1 MSPNLEISREGR
13 VLRLTI
19 NRPDKRNAINLEL
32 CEALVE
38 AVEWAEHDPTVGAI
52 LIDAKGKAFC
62 SGMDL
67 DEALELRGSGAGLQ
81 LHERLFTLG
90 ARMRKPIVAAVNG
103 PALAGGTGLVA
114 NAHVA
119 IAAQGSQ
126 FGLTEIRIGMWP
138 YVVMRAVA
146 SAVGHRRA
154 LEMSLTGRV
163 FGTQEA
169 MVYGLIHEV
178 APSFELEDRAMAV
191 ATNLASFSMDV
202 VRRGMYFDHASERL
216 SSSEAGQLAIELRLQ
231 NFESADFAE
240 GVAALKEK
248 RRPEWPSMRGE
259 VPEPDEVPQPLD

>member
-13 VLRLTI
+13 VLRLTL
-19 NRPDKRNAINLEL
+19 NRPEKRNAINLDL

-38 AVEWAEHDPTVGAI
+38 AVEWAEHDPTVGAV
-52 LIDAKGKAFC
+52 LLDAKGKAFC

-67 DEALELRGSGAGLQ
+67 DEALENSAAGGGLQ

-90 ARMRKPIVAAVNG
+90 SRIRKPLVAAISG

-119 IAAQGSQ
+119 IAAQGSS
-126 FGLTEIRIGMWP
+126 FGLTEVRIGMWP
-138 YVVMRAVA
+138 FVVTRAVA
-146 SAVGHRRA
+146 AAVGQRRA
-154 LEMSLTGRV
+154 LEMSLTGRI

-178 APSFELEDRAMAV
+178 TPPFELEDRALAV
-191 ATNLASFSMDV
+191 ATGLAGFSMEV
-202 VRRGMYFDHASERL
+202 IRRGMYFHYQSQHL
-216 SSSEAGQLAIELRLQ
+216 SSAEAGELAIELRTQ

-240 GVAALKEK
+240 GVSALKEK
-248 RRPEWPSMRGE
+248 RQPAWPSLSKE
-259 VPEPDEVPQPLD
+259 APEPDSMPMPMD

>member
-1 MSPNLEISREGR
+1 MTPNLEISREGR
-13 VLRLTI
+13 VLRLTL
-19 NRPDKRNAINLEL
+19 NRPEKRNAINLEL

-38 AVEWAEHDPTVGAI
+38 AVEWAEHDPGVGAI
-52 LIDAKGKAFC
+52 LIDSAGRAFC

-67 DEALELRGSGAGLQ
+67 DEALEFRGSGLQ

-90 ARMRKPIVAAVNG
+90 ARIRKPIVAAING

-138 YVVMRAVA
+138 YVVMRAVSA
-146 SAVGHRRA
+146 AVGQRRA
-154 LEMSLTGRV
+154 LELSLTGRV

-178 APSFELEDRAMAV
+178 APAFELEDRAMAV
-191 ATNLASFSMDV
+191 ATNLAGFSTDV
-202 VRRGMYFDHASERL
+202 VRRGMYFHYTSQHL
-216 SSSEAGQLAIELRLQ
+216 SPSEAGQLAVELRMQ

-240 GVAALKEK
+240 GVTALKEK
-248 RRPEWPSMRGE
+248 RRPDWPSMRSE
-259 VPEPDEVPQPLD
+259 MPEPDEVPQLLE